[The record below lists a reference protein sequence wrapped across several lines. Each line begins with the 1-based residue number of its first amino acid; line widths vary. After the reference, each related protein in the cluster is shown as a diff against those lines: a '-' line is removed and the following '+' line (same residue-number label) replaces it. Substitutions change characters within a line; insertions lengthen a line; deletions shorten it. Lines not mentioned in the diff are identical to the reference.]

1 MADGK
6 PQKLDQAEMLAR
18 LSEEPFNQ
26 KKCVPPDAKVQVSP
40 EERWWR
46 SDSPRAGEHPD
57 VPAEGENPALSATR
71 GVLGAGSREGPG
83 NFQTQYQTGSGTAAH
98 YKEENAGRTI
108 SGYSGHIAGKYA
120 GNVIGG
126 TFDKSNADANEHLKT
141 TSQASRFPGP

>member
-1 MADGK
+1 M
-6 PQKLDQAEMLAR
+6 MTR

-26 KKCVPPDAKVQVSP
+26 KKCVPPDAKIEVSP

-57 VPAEGENPALSATR
+57 VPPQEDNPAFSQTR
-71 GVLGAGSREGPG
+71 GVLGGGHREGPG

-98 YKEENAGRTI
+98 FKEEEGGNKTI

-126 TFDKSNADANEHLKT
+126 TFDKANADATEHLKT
-141 TSQASRFPGP
+141 TSQAKRFPGPGQS

>member
-6 PQKLDQAEMLAR
+6 PQKLTQEEMLSR

-57 VPAEGENPALSATR
+57 VPTQETVR
-71 GVLGAGSREGPG
+71 GAGTAG
-83 NFQTQYQTGSGTAAH
+83 FQTQYQTGSGTAAH
-98 YKEENAGRTI
+98 YKEEMAPKMI

-126 TFDKSNADANEHLKT
+126 TFDKSNADAVEHLKT
-141 TSQASRFPGP
+141 TSQANRFPRPGQS